1 MQNPQGMF
9 RIDQLS
15 LKDKFS
21 NALFFLGYLKP
32 VWWIAVSV
40 IVINLVSASSLIPIM
55 DFGRI
60 LTDYFSNKGSVI
72 WSIIDLFASPS
83 NALYMY
89 VVLAGFLIILSG
101 AVTLVSNYYS
111 SWVREFLMRRLRLDV
126 YKSLEHLNMQS
137 VNMRGAGD
145 YVQGIHRD
153 VYSVDQLF
161 NELFSR
167 TLPQAIFAGVAFVV
181 LLNINWIMTLAL
193 FVAGFVLFPIFG
205 VCNKKVN
212 SLSEFLR
219 YAFTE
224 ISDQLIETIG
234 GFRDII
240 ASGNFDRFAKRFDD
254 TLQRSQSSAVSIS
267 WWSQV
272 GGITTVSMMSLFGAV
287 PIIVVIPQLL
297 AASADGQPA
306 KVASLIGATIS
317 YVLFLQHFLQIYSTI
332 YQFFQTVA
340 LTSPSFFHLRGM
352 VSGGPPPMPMPMPM
366 PGQGGPPMGGGPGGP
381 MPPQGGPQAGGPPG
395 GMPFPVQ
402 GGPPNVPDLP
412 QPSPAT
418 LSPVQSIRF
427 ENVSMHFNGPP
438 VFQGLGFTIP
448 GGKISAI
455 VGQSGSGKTTIFN
468 LLLKLLDPTAGK
480 ILINDHSLRWIDEKL
495 LKRSMGLIP
504 QDPFIFN
511 CSIRENLLMGAGET
525 ADEKLINRAVNL
537 AQLSEFIES
546 RPEGLEF
553 VAGHMGRNLSA
564 GEKQRLA
571 LARLILQDP
580 EIIICDEYTANIDV
594 KIAGLIHDVMR
605 TEFSGRTRIII
616 SHQLYTIKGADHI
629 IVLDKGEIAQAGTHE
644 DLIAKPGVY
653 RDLWE
658 LQRLA

>member
-1 MQNPQGMF
+1 MQQNPQNPQGMF
-9 RIDQLS
+9 GINQLS

-21 NALFFLGYLKP
+21 NAFFFLGYLKP
-32 VWWIAVSV
+32 VWWIMAAV

-60 LTDYFSNKGSVI
+60 LTDYFGQKSSVV
-72 WSIIDLFASPS
+72 WSFIDLFSSPGNS
-83 NALYMY
+83 LYFYVGFAAL
-89 VVLAGFLIILSG
+89 LIIVSG
-101 AVTLVSNYYS
+101 VVTLIANYYS
-111 SWVREFLMRRLRLDV
+111 SFVREFLLRRLRLDV
-126 YKSLEHLNMQS
+126 YQSLEHLNMQS

-161 NELFSR
+161 NELFTR
-167 TLPQAIFAGVAFVV
+167 TLPQTMFAGVAFVV
-181 LLNINWIMTLAL
+181 LLNINWIMTLGL

-205 VCNKKVN
+205 VCNKKLN

-254 TLQRSQSSAVSIS
+254 TLKRSQSSAVSIA
-267 WWSQV
+267 WWGQV
-272 GGITTVSMMSLFGAV
+272 GGITTVSVMSLFGAV

-297 AASADGQPA
+297 TASAAGQPA
-306 KVASLIGATIS
+306 TVASLIGATIS

-340 LTSPSFFHLRGM
+340 LTSPSFFHLRSM
-352 VSGGPPPMPMPMPM
+352 VSGGPPPMPMPF
-366 PGQGGPPMGGGPGGP
+366 PGMQ
-381 MPPQGGPQAGGPPG
+381 Q
-395 GMPFPVQ
+395 PVQ
-402 GGPPNVPDLP
+402 GGQPNAPNMPPMPSMPPMPNMINMPGMPEPVPAA
-412 QPSPAT
+412 SPES
-418 LSPVQSIRF
+418 LSPVRSIRF

-438 VFQGLGFTIP
+438 VFQGLGFSIP

-468 LLLKLLDPTAGK
+468 LLLRLLDPTGGR
-480 ILINDHSLRWIDEKL
+480 ILINEYSLPSINEKL
-495 LKRSMGLIP
+495 LKKSIGLIP

-525 ADEKLINRAVNL
+525 VDGKNLDRAVNL
-537 AQLSEFIES
+537 AQLSEFIAS
-546 RPEGLEF
+546 HPEGLEYI
-553 VAGHMGRNLSA
+553 AGHMGRNLSA

-629 IVLDKGEIAQAGTHE
+629 IVLDKGEIAQSGTHE
-644 DLIAKPGVY
+644 LLISQPGVY